1 MLWTK
6 QNTRQAIFYT
16 ELHRLKKTKKTID
29 KQSLIQ
35 NNIGSMFKQCRV
47 YVWMDLYSYHT
58 HSSRFSLSRTQKVS
72 QLTWTECSSELL
84 LNNLKKFIVL
94 YKYDSIVA
102 QESKVGHE
110 PLLWQVFSLEKIH
123 MSRNTEQLVLS
134 IQGKQNFHMNIKMW
148 SCRPHPSK
156 SKHQN
161 HSLRK
166 VMTTANTYLIILIF
180 IILIIVIITLI
191 RNGCDMGCGL
201 QEAETYHYQA

>member
-1 MLWTK
+1 M
-6 QNTRQAIFYT
+6 Y
-16 ELHRLKKTKKTID
+16 
-29 KQSLIQ
+29 
-35 NNIGSMFKQCRV
+35 
-47 YVWMDLYSYHT
+47 
-58 HSSRFSLSRTQKVS
+58 
-72 QLTWTECSSELL
+72 
-84 LNNLKKFIVL
+84 
-94 YKYDSIVA
+94 
-102 QESKVGHE
+102 
-110 PLLWQVFSLEKIH
+110 
-123 MSRNTEQLVLS
+123 
-134 IQGKQNFHMNIKMW
+134 IKMW